1 MKQNFTFTG
10 PRIKNMNR
18 NKVDKIWNAFSKLNN
33 IDLKYRERRLP
44 NLIQSNYLIN
54 YTNELATFSFI
65 GILSKL
71 TEGNSTDKTSI
82 IVEYENRLDIDNFE
96 LKNTSEIKSLINKD
110 ETTDFEKS
118 LLKKLEKFNGNSI
131 TLKDNFIRIDAGHIF
146 SSIEEFEHVTDLISK
161 LRMISNTL

>member
-1 MKQNFTFTG
+1 
-10 PRIKNMNR
+10 MNR